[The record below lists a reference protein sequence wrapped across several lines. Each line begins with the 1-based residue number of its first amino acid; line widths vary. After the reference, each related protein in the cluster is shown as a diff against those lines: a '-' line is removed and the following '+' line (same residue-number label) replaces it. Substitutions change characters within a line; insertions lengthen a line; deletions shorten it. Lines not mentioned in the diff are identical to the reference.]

1 MPLKYRRKGK
11 NMSKRIEIDYESLQL
26 AVKNKMLAKD
36 MAKQFNCSK
45 QTILKNLIEQG
56 LYDDFLNYKR
66 IPYSEYVKCDV
77 CGKEI
82 PWEKKM
88 TRIING
94 ERCFLC
100 GKHYM
105 QYHAYSCFKDSIPDT
120 CFDTNKYEIIDDGVW
135 IYTTDRYH
143 QINGRFLIDIDDLDR
158 VLAYKW
164 RKWDEFYVT
173 GNVDIIQINRFI
185 LNPPDDMVV
194 DHQDG
199 DRTNN
204 RKSNLRIVTQ
214 AQNCQNK
221 ALLSTNHSEIMG
233 VWFDKKRNKWSAEIK
248 MNGIKCYLGRY
259 NEKCDAV
266 YARYSA
272 EIKLFG
278 EYRSFRNDESITNLS
293 NQCQSKEIISDY
305 VNKRI
310 QTKFK
315 IEKECGYAKDN
326 S

>member
-1 MPLKYRRKGK
+1 M
-11 NMSKRIEIDYESLQL
+11 N
-26 AVKNKMLAKD
+26 
-36 MAKQFNCSK
+36 
-45 QTILKNLIEQG
+45 
-56 LYDDFLNYKR
+56 
-66 IPYSEYVKCDV
+66 
-77 CGKEI
+77 
-82 PWEKKM
+82 
-88 TRIING
+88 
-94 ERCFLC
+94 
-100 GKHYM
+100 
-105 QYHAYSCFKDSIPDT
+105 
-120 CFDTNKYEIIDDGVW
+120 
-135 IYTTDRYH
+135 RYH

-233 VWFDKKRNKWSAEIK
+233 VRFDKKRNKWSAEIK

-278 EYRSFRNDESITNLS
+278 EYRSFRNDEAIANLS

-315 IEKECGYAKDN
+315 IEKECGYAEDN
-326 S
+326 P